1 MSNLKEIRMSN
12 TISDAEWKRLQ
23 KQAFKNNPERAKAI
37 PSTREQARIAREYAK
52 NHKNP
57 ERS

>member
-1 MSNLKEIRMSN
+1 MSN

-23 KQAFKNNPERAKAI
+23 AQAVKHNPERAKVI

-52 NHKNP
+52 NRKNP

>member
-1 MSNLKEIRMSN
+1 VSN

-23 KQAFKNNPERAKAI
+23 AQAVKNNPERAKAI